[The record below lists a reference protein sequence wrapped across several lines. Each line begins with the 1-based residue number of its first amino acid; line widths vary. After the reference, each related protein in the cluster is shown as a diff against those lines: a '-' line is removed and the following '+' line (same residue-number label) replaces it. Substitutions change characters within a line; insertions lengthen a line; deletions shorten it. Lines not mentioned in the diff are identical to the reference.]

1 MPTRTEIA
9 DLARSYL
16 GTPWR
21 HQGRSKKGVDC
32 VGLVIAVA
40 MDAGILPRD
49 HPIPPYSRFP
59 DNRLQ
64 DYFCSHLVRIPPRQM
79 KNGSVLLFSF
89 HGAPWHAGIVVDV
102 HARAIVHAFA
112 SARKVVYDYADS
124 RAHGRKLF
132 AAFDYPGVTDG

>member
-1 MPTRTEIA
+1 MVTRSEIVS
-9 DLARSYL
+9 LARSYV
-16 GTPWR
+16 GTRWV
-21 HQGRSKKGVDC
+21 HQGRSRNGVDC

-40 MDAGILPRD
+40 MDAGILPRNY
-49 HPIPPYSRFP
+49 PIPPYSRFP

-64 DYFCSHLVRIPPRQM
+64 DYFQSHLVRIPPR
-79 KNGSVLLFSF
+79 KAGNGSVLLFSF
-89 HGAPWHAGIVVDV
+89 HNSPWHAGIMVDV
-102 HARAIVHAFA
+102 NARSLVHAFA